1 MHPSP
6 RLELL
11 TLRDLIRYGVSR
23 LNAAQV
29 ALGHGSDNAWDEA
42 VYLVLHAL
50 HLPLDTLDPFLDA
63 RVLGEERDRVLDLID
78 RRVTERVPA
87 AYLTNE
93 AWLRGHRFYVD
104 ERVIVPRS
112 PIAELLDEGLSPWV
126 QDPLAVENVL
136 DMCTGSGCLAILSAL
151 AFPHAHVDAVDV
163 SPDALD
169 VARRNV
175 DDYGLADRLDLHE
188 SNLFDSLPARQYDV
202 IVCNPPYV
210 NSGSMSALPQEYR
223 HEPELALAG
232 GGDGM
237 DLVRRILE
245 AAPRF
250 LAQEGVLVLEI
261 GHERDFFDA
270 AFPQLS
276 PVWLDTE
283 AASDQ
288 LLLLTREQLTP

>member
-250 LAQEGVLVLEI
+250 LSQEGVLVLEI

>member
-151 AFPHAHVDAVDV
+151 AFPYAHVDAVDV

-175 DDYGLADRLDLHE
+175 DDYGLADRLDLHA

-250 LAQEGVLVLEI
+250 LSQEGVLVLEI
-261 GHERDFFDA
+261 GHERDFFEA

-288 LLLLTREQLTP
+288 LLLLTREQLTL